1 MQPGPKHCRPD
12 LHVHTDASDGQYPP
26 AQVVALAMEKGVTLL
41 AITDHDTLDGL
52 KKAREQARKEGIDIL
67 PGVEISAGGDNEV
80 HILGYGIHEGMKRL
94 MALLLDMRRERE
106 ERVRQM
112 VSKLQHLGLSI
123 GLEEIASPQA
133 DSLGRAHIGR
143 ALVKKGFV
151 DSLYD
156 AFEKYLSPGR
166 PGDGPRP
173 KREVSQ
179 VVRLLREEG
188 AVPVVAHPGLLKME
202 PLDVQ
207 PLLNEWKDVGLMGLE
222 AYHPAHLPAMT
233 GVWDSLARK
242 SGLLVTGGSDFHGQD
257 GRHMD
262 IGAMLPHWSSAQED
276 ILALLEVIGPHVRLL
291 DDTHHR

>member
-1 MQPGPKHCRPD
+1 MQPAPKPLRPD
-12 LHVHTDASDGQYPP
+12 LHVHTDASDGQFSP
-26 AQVVALAMEKGVTLL
+26 AQVIALAREKGISLL

-52 KKAREQARKEGIDIL
+52 LKVREQAALAGMNVL
-67 PGVEISAGGDNEV
+67 PGVEISAGGANEV

-94 MALLLDMRRERE
+94 HALLQDMRKERE
-106 ERVRQM
+106 ERVRKM
-112 VSKLQHLGLSI
+112 IEKLRTLGMPIDVS
-123 GLEEIASPQA
+123 EIASPQA

-143 ALVKKGFV
+143 ALVKKGLA

-166 PGDGPRP
+166 PGFEPRP
-173 KREVSQ
+173 KRKVSQ

-188 AVPVVAHPGLLKME
+188 AVPVIAHPGLLKMDPE
-202 PLDVQ
+202 DVR
-207 PLLNEWKDVGLMGLE
+207 LLLHEWKDEGLMGLE

-233 GVWDSLARK
+233 RVWDDLART

-262 IGAMLPHWSSAQED
+262 IGAMLPHWPAAGED
-276 ILALLEVIGPHVRLL
+276 SFLLLEAIGSPRALYGGHAQ
-291 DDTHHR
+291 

>member
-1 MQPGPKHCRPD
+1 MQPGPKQFIPD
-12 LHVHTDASDGQYPP
+12 LHVHTDASDGQFSPLK
-26 AQVVALAMEKGVTLL
+26 VISLAKEKGVNLL

-52 KKAREQARKEGIDIL
+52 DKIRKQALETDIEIL

-94 MALLLDMRRERE
+94 HALLQVMRSERE
-106 ERVRQM
+106 ERVRRM
-112 VSKLQHLGLSI
+112 VEKLRTLGMPIDLS
-123 GLEEIASPQA
+123 EIASPQA

-143 ALVKKGFV
+143 AMVKKGLA
-151 DSLYD
+151 DSIYD

-166 PGDGPRP
+166 PGFEPRP
-173 KREVSQ
+173 KRKVSQ

-188 AVPVVAHPGLLKME
+188 AVPVIAHPGLLKMDPE
-202 PLDVQ
+202 DLR
-207 PLLNEWKDVGLMGLE
+207 PLLNEWKDEGLMGLE

-233 GVWDSLARK
+233 RTWDNLARK

-262 IGAMLPHWSSAQED
+262 IGSMLPHWPTASED
-276 ILALLEVIGPHVRLL
+276 AFQLLEAFTGHVR
-291 DDTHHR
+291 